1 MGLDGNQT
9 PSLRNTSGARTPAT
23 TEAPWVQLTK
33 GKPSECVVAFDK
45 ENVNN
50 RHTQLIAQSVWCF
63 LARS

>member
-9 PSLRNTSGARTPAT
+9 PSLRNTSGARTPDT

-50 RHTQLIAQSVWCF
+50 RHTQLIAQSVWRF